1 MKLKSV
7 MLTAISRL
15 GGNVESEPCRN
26 SYALILK
33 SVSGLAQ
40 RFDHVILCK
49 LGGNRFTCLQKTG
62 KPFRG
67 AQNTHGSATDESP

>member
-15 GGNVESEPCRN
+15 GGNVESEPCRY

-33 SVSGLAQ
+33 
-40 RFDHVILCK
+40 
-49 LGGNRFTCLQKTG
+49 
-62 KPFRG
+62 
-67 AQNTHGSATDESP
+67 